1 VRGGDAADGGRSG
14 AAGAGNT
21 PGADTAAH
29 AAAAVLADAA
39 AGAIDAGH
47 VFGAGLV
54 DDASLAAAGAALAAE
69 SARFA
74 GLGWMPG
81 TAGNLSVTLA
91 RDPLRLAV
99 TASGLDKGELA
110 PSDIVLIDGDGEWV
124 PDAQG
129 APRGPG
135 MPGDDGAT
143 DEAGGDGPS
152 DGPGDGPGDDGAAS
166 GGLTERLGLA
176 RRPSAE
182 AGLHARIAAVTGAG
196 AVIHVHALAAVR
208 AAHEWPE
215 GVVLHDL
222 EMLKGIGHSAHDE
235 RVVIPVVQ
243 NHQDMRV
250 LGDDF
255 ERVYLRPTD
264 AATGTGVISGT
275 GTAGSDSSAT
285 GASAGTT
292 TTTGTGTGAVAE
304 VPALLVASHGIYA
317 WGADLRQAR
326 WHLELTEALLQI
338 ALATR

>member
-1 VRGGDAADGGRSG
+1 MSG
-14 AAGAGNT
+14 AAGLDAEYANVLGD
-21 PGADTAAH
+21 GVVSAES
-29 AAAAVLADAA
+29 VLA
-39 AGAIDAGH
+39 AGG
-47 VFGAGLV
+47 
-54 DDASLAAAGAALAAE
+54 ALAAE

-74 GLGWMPG
+74 GFGWMPG

-110 PSDIVLIDGDGEWV
+110 ANDVVLVDERGEWV
-124 PDAQG
+124 PDAG
-129 APRGPG
+129 AADAVAP
-135 MPGDDGAT
+135 DA
-143 DEAGGDGPS
+143 GDGP
-152 DGPGDGPGDDGAAS
+152 AA
-166 GGLTERLGLA
+166 GLTALLGLA
-176 RRPSAE
+176 TRPSAE

-208 AAHEWPE
+208 AGHEWPG

-222 EMLKGIGHSAHDE
+222 EMLKGIGHSAHGE

-255 ERVYLRPTD
+255 ERVYLPR
-264 AATGTGVISGT
+264 
-275 GTAGSDSSAT
+275 TAE
-285 GASAGTT
+285 
-292 TTTGTGTGAVAE
+292 VAE
-304 VPALLVASHGIYA
+304 VPALIVASHGIYA

>member
-1 VRGGDAADGGRSG
+1 MTEAG
-14 AAGAGNT
+14 AAGDSG
-21 PGADTAAH
+21 GAPVVAH
-29 AAAAVLADAA
+29 VLGD
-39 AGAIDAGH
+39 G
-47 VFGAGLV
+47 VV
-54 DDASLAAAGAALAAE
+54 DDASLAAAGASLAAE

-99 TASGLDKGELA
+99 TASGLDKGELTSA
-110 PSDIVLIDGDGEWV
+110 DIVLIDGDGEWV
-124 PDAQG
+124 PDAP
-129 APRGPG
+129 A
-135 MPGDDGAT
+135 DDVTA
-143 DEAGGDGPS
+143 
-152 DGPGDGPGDDGAAS
+152 
-166 GGLTERLGLA
+166 RLGLA
-176 RRPSAE
+176 RKPSAE

-208 AAHEWPE
+208 AAHAWPE

-222 EMLKGIGHSAHDE
+222 EMLKGIGHSAHGE
-235 RVVIPVVQ
+235 RVVLPVVQ

-255 ERVYLRPTD
+255 ERVYLPRTRD
-264 AATGTGVISGT
+264 
-275 GTAGSDSSAT
+275 
-285 GASAGTT
+285 
-292 TTTGTGTGAVAE
+292 VAE

>member
-1 VRGGDAADGGRSG
+1 MTAADAPGGPGSSG
-14 AAGAGNT
+14 HVLGAG
-21 PGADTAAH
+21 
-29 AAAAVLADAA
+29 V
-39 AGAIDAGH
+39 
-47 VFGAGLV
+47 V
-54 DDASLAAAGAALAAE
+54 DDASLTAAGLALAAE

-99 TASGLDKGELA
+99 TASGLDKGELTA
-110 PSDIVLIDGDGEWV
+110 SDIVLIDGDGEWV
-124 PDAQG
+124 PDAPG
-129 APRGPG
+129 VPGGSGGPG
-135 MPGDDGAT
+135 GSGEPGGSGVPD
-143 DEAGGDGPS
+143 GDGVAT
-152 DGPGDGPGDDGAAS
+152 GRLGDAVDDHPAS
-166 GGLTERLGLA
+166 GGFTERLGLA

-208 AAHEWPE
+208 AAHAWPE

-222 EMLKGIGHSAHDE
+222 EMLKGIGHSAHGE
-235 RVVIPVVQ
+235 RVVLPVVQ

-255 ERVYLRPTD
+255 ERVYLRPT
-264 AATGTGVISGT
+264 AADP
-275 GTAGSDSSAT
+275 A
-285 GASAGTT
+285 AGTS
-292 TTTGTGTGAVAE
+292 AVAE